1 MVSGSFR
8 SCIAGIEP
16 ASQPL
21 LIASL
26 TLIGSSEPVVMSEI
40 DVTAIGALEPNLV
53 VMNVDALTTDP
64 FEAIRMT
71 RFLLR
76 SCIIAIF
83 TARLDQSWSLSC
95 HLAGAS
101 CLLSSG
107 NGEDRTAL
115 GLLHGIRGGCFT
127 DRAFDA
133 AVAT

>member
-1 MVSGSFR
+1 MVSRSFR
-8 SCIAGIEP
+8 SCVAGIDP

-21 LIASL
+21 LITSL
-26 TLIGSSEPVVMSEI
+26 KLIGSSEPVVMSEI
-40 DVTAIGALEPNLV
+40 DVTAIGELEPELL

-64 FEAIRMT
+64 FETIRMT

-76 SCIIAIF
+76 SSIIAIF

-107 NGEDRTAL
+107 NGTDRTAL
-115 GLLHGIRGGCFT
+115 GLLHAIRGGCFT
-127 DRAFDA
+127 DRAFE
-133 AVAT
+133 VA